1 MEPDR
6 EFLIPYDYE
15 PLAENTE
22 NSQTEGSQ
30 GGPDD
35 IHPLHFLD
43 DPDSDRLDNRN
54 WCQCGNCEAMPT
66 GKECFCCQELD
77 ALNDKFDTGINCI
90 CDHDDF
96 ETVCLHRAVLR
107 TALSAMADVAA
118 ETVTEPLTNK

>member
-15 PLAENTE
+15 PLAEDTE

-54 WCQCGNCEAMPT
+54 WCQCGIVRLCLL
-66 GKECFCCQELD
+66 GKSAFAAKSWMLD
-77 ALNDKFDTGINCI
+77 CWL
-90 CDHDDF
+90 
-96 ETVCLHRAVLR
+96 
-107 TALSAMADVAA
+107 
-118 ETVTEPLTNK
+118 